1 MSFEVDLP
9 GGKNGGEI
17 GRSDFRQHHE
27 LYRPE
32 LVKMVKRYRH
42 ISHMTHEDVNL
53 LVRLLCL
60 PPTARRYTD
69 GLPSDQWLA
78 RQAEKISQLPKT
90 LQRPQDWLARLSIY
104 TNKKLNLTIEDL
116 VPQCAVLCAAHKG
129 LNPWIVHR
137 VFLLISEEVTHRL
150 DPVRKF
156 LENPTKHA
164 VKLKT
169 SLGEVQDYVDR
180 MNSMLSLWT
189 GPDVFSRIVGDNYPP
204 GLAMQRVENDCEA
217 CICSCIGAAG
227 QSLCDLRAMMYGRSH
242 RRRPPVL
249 IPLIEAWIERFGEE
263 NADRLWAESTRMARD
278 VRHIRRR
285 LMGGNRRHRRHRTP
299 YEKRMKELSR
309 LERDLEG
316 QRLSASQVR
325 TARGQID
332 KKLDEMFGKDSRKP
346 ADQQGKRSSSTAST
360 STFTASASNASLAT
374 TRAKGTRND
383 RSTPVDDNSNK
394 HQQDDADDAEQLED
408 YRDEFDET
416 DAAAAYKQQDRLQGW
431 YDAFTEIAGPS
442 GATNVGSQH
451 PAFRQNAAGI
461 ESSWAKSQM
470 AMSALPNPLSFSRN
484 VTYREGDE
492 DDDAFVPAAG
502 PARTEVSEWTDASVH
517 TLATQ
522 STHKSRRG
530 GRANTEVAPPVPQL
544 PVQVEGASR
553 AVPSS
558 IYSNNAPT
566 AVHPRPIESDV
577 GTAWPSNQ
585 TANRANNR
593 PERPKAATHYP
604 PLSGANSRRR
614 GQPSTVVGSAVTAW
628 PGPGAS
634 SGHRRVPSSNREFQ
648 AGLDQLGDD
657 EPGFSLPTASLTP
670 DDSVSA
676 VAGVYHSQQHLQE
689 QIDADAALALQMQE
703 CEIEDRRQ
711 DDESDDE
718 DEDEDGDEDIRTAI
732 ANSRETARLDEERR
746 SRASRGGGGQF
757 SDLFM
762 PDSSWL

>member
-1 MSFEVDLP
+1 
-9 GGKNGGEI
+9 
-17 GRSDFRQHHE
+17 
-27 LYRPE
+27 
-32 LVKMVKRYRH
+32 MVKRYRH
-42 ISHMTHEDVNL
+42 ISHMTHEDISL

-60 PPTARRYTD
+60 PPTARRYAD

-78 RQAEKISQLPKT
+78 RQAEKTSQLPKT

-156 LENPTKHA
+156 LENPTKHS

-249 IPLIEAWIERFGEE
+249 IPLVEAWIERFGKE
-263 NADRLWAESTRMARD
+263 NADRLWAESTRMAKD
-278 VRHIRRR
+278 VRLIRRR
-285 LMGGNRRHRRHRTP
+285 LLGRKGGHRRHRTP
-299 YEKRMKELSR
+299 YEKRRKELAR
-309 LERDLEG
+309 LERDLDE

-325 TARGQID
+325 AARGEID
-332 KKLDEMFGKDSRKP
+332 KKLDEMFGKESRKP
-346 ADQQGKRSSSTAST
+346 GGHQGKHSSPIASA
-360 STFTASASNASLAT
+360 STFTASSASIASSAT

-383 RSTPVDDNSNK
+383 RSMPVDDNSNM
-394 HQQDDADDAEQLED
+394 HQQDDADDVEQLED

-442 GATNVGSQH
+442 GATTVGSQH

-461 ESSWAKSQM
+461 ENSWARSQM
-470 AMSALPNPLSFSRN
+470 AASALPNPLRFSRN
-484 VTYREGDE
+484 VTPREGD
-492 DDDAFVPAAG
+492 DDDDDELVQAAE
-502 PARTEVSEWTDASVH
+502 PARTQVSEWTDASVH

-522 STHKSRRG
+522 STHKSRR
-530 GRANTEVAPPVPQL
+530 RAQADTEVAPPVPVPQL
-544 PVQVEGASR
+544 SGNGDGQSR

-566 AVHPRPIESDV
+566 AVHPPPAAST
-577 GTAWPSNQ
+577 TAVEGSGRQPAS
-585 TANRANNR
+585 RANTR
-593 PERPKAATHYP
+593 PERPRAATHYP
-604 PLSGANSRRR
+604 PPSRTGNRRR
-614 GQPSTVVGSAVTAW
+614 LQPDTVVESAVTAW
-628 PGPGAS
+628 PGPDAG
-634 SGHRRVPSSNREFQ
+634 SGQHRARSGREFQ
-648 AGLDQLGDD
+648 AGLDQLDD
-657 EPGFSLPTASLTP
+657 SPGFSLPTASLTP
-670 DDSVSA
+670 EDSVSA
-676 VAGVYHSQQHLQE
+676 VAGVYHSQRQRQD
-689 QIDADAALALQMQE
+689 QIDADEALARQMQE
-703 CEIEDRRQ
+703 CDLEEEERQ
-711 DDESDDE
+711 DDSDDDDGDD
-718 DEDEDGDEDIRTAI
+718 DEDEDIRTAI
-732 ANSRETARLDEERR
+732 ANSRETARLDDERR
-746 SRASRGGGGQF
+746 SRAARGGGQF
-757 SDLFM
+757 SGLYM
-762 PDSSWL
+762 PDSSWI

>member
-1 MSFEVDLP
+1 
-9 GGKNGGEI
+9 
-17 GRSDFRQHHE
+17 
-27 LYRPE
+27 
-32 LVKMVKRYRH
+32 MVKRYRH
-42 ISHMTHEDVNL
+42 ISHMTHEDISL
-53 LVRLLCL
+53 FVRLLCL

-104 TNKKLNLTIEDL
+104 TNKKLNMTIEDL

-156 LENPTKHA
+156 LENPTKHDM
-164 VKLKT
+164 KLKT

-189 GPDVFSRIVGDNYPP
+189 GPEVFSRIVGDNYPP

-242 RRRPPVL
+242 RRSPPVL
-249 IPLIEAWIERFGEE
+249 IPLVEAWIERFGEE

-285 LMGGNRRHRRHRTP
+285 LMGRRGGHRRHRTP
-299 YEKRMKELSR
+299 YEKRKKELAR
-309 LERDLEG
+309 LERDLDR

-325 TARGQID
+325 AARGEID
-332 KKLDEMFGKDSRKP
+332 KKLDVMFGKESRKP
-346 ADQQGKRSSSTAST
+346 DGHQGKHSSSIASA
-360 STFTASASNASLAT
+360 STFTASSTSIASSAT
-374 TRAKGTRND
+374 TRARGTRND
-383 RSTPVDDNSNK
+383 RSMPVDDNSNA
-394 HQQDDADDAEQLED
+394 HQQDDADDAEQLQD
-408 YRDEFDET
+408 YRDEFDEK

-442 GATNVGSQH
+442 GASTVGSQH

-461 ESSWAKSQM
+461 ENSWAKSQM
-470 AMSALPNPLSFSRN
+470 AASAVPNPLHFSKS
-484 VTYREGDE
+484 VTPREGD
-492 DDDAFVPAAG
+492 DDDDEFVPAAG
-502 PARTEVSEWTDASVH
+502 PARTQVSEWTDASVH

-522 STHKSRRG
+522 STHKSRRPA
-530 GRANTEVAPPVPQL
+530 RADTEVAPPMPQL
-544 PVQVEGASR
+544 SGQGEISSR
-553 AVPSS
+553 TIPSS

-566 AVHPRPIESDV
+566 AVHPPPAASTTIVDGSSRQPAS
-577 GTAWPSNQ
+577 
-585 TANRANNR
+585 RANTR
-593 PERPKAATHYP
+593 PERPRATGYYP
-604 PLSGANSRRR
+604 PPSMTGSRRR
-614 GQPSTVVGSAVTAW
+614 LQADTVVGSAVTAW
-628 PGPGAS
+628 PGPGDS
-634 SGHRRVPSSNREFQ
+634 SGHHRAPSSREFQ
-648 AGLDQLGDD
+648 AGLDQLDGP
-657 EPGFSLPTASLTP
+657 PGFSLPTASLTP

-676 VAGVYHSQQHLQE
+676 VAGVYHAHLHRQD
-689 QIDADAALALQMQE
+689 QIDADEALARRMQDCDLE
-703 CEIEDRRQ
+703 EEEQREDDS
-711 DDESDDE
+711 DDDSDGDDDDE
-718 DEDEDGDEDIRTAI
+718 DEDADIRTAI

-746 SRASRGGGGQF
+746 SRAGRGGGGQF
-757 SDLFM
+757 SGLYISD
-762 PDSSWL
+762 DSSWL

>member
-1 MSFEVDLP
+1 
-9 GGKNGGEI
+9 
-17 GRSDFRQHHE
+17 
-27 LYRPE
+27 
-32 LVKMVKRYRH
+32 MVKRYRH
-42 ISHMTHEDVNL
+42 ISHMTREDINI

-104 TNKKLNLTIEDL
+104 TNKKLNLNIEDL

-189 GPDVFSRIVGDNYPP
+189 GPDVFFRIVGDNYPP

-227 QSLCDLRAMMYGRSH
+227 QALCDLRAMMYGRSH

-249 IPLIEAWIERFGEE
+249 IPLIEAWIERFGEG

-285 LMGGNRRHRRHRTP
+285 LLGRKGGHRRHRTP
-299 YEKRMKELSR
+299 YEKRMKELNR
-309 LERDLEG
+309 LERDLDE

-325 TARGQID
+325 AARGEID
-332 KKLDEMFGKDSRKP
+332 KKLDEMFGKDSRKKP
-346 ADQQGKRSSSTAST
+346 ASHKGKHSSSVATA
-360 STFTASASNASLAT
+360 STFTATSTSIASSATAQ
-374 TRAKGTRND
+374 AKGSTRND
-383 RSTPVDDNSNK
+383 RPMPVDDNSNV

-408 YRDEFDET
+408 YRDEFDEA

-461 ESSWAKSQM
+461 ENSWAKSQM
-470 AMSALPNPLSFSRN
+470 AMSAVPNPLQFSRN
-484 VTYREGDE
+484 VTDREGD
-492 DDDAFVPAAG
+492 DDDDDDFVRISG
-502 PARTEVSEWTDASVH
+502 PERSPVSEWTNASVH

-522 STHKSRRG
+522 STHKSRRC
-530 GRANTEVAPPVPQL
+530 GRPDSEVAPPMPQL
-544 PVQVEGASR
+544 PVQGEGPSR

-558 IYSNNAPT
+558 VYSNNAPT
-566 AVHPRPIESDV
+566 AVHPPPIESSIGV
-577 GTAWPSNQ
+577 ARPSDQ
-585 TANRANNR
+585 PASRASTR
-593 PERPKAATHYP
+593 PERPKAKTHYP
-604 PLSGANSRRR
+604 PVSMTNGRQRV
-614 GQPSTVVGSAVTAW
+614 QPGTVVGSAVTAW

-634 SGHRRVPSSNREFQ
+634 GGNRNARSSREFQ
-648 AGLDQLGDD
+648 AGLDQLGDA
-657 EPGFSLPTASLTP
+657 PGFSLPTASLTP

-676 VAGVYHSQQHLQE
+676 VAGMYHSHLRRGGRAGDNILQRLE
-689 QIDADAALALQMQE
+689 RIDADEALARQLQE
-703 CEIEDRRQ
+703 CDLEDQRRY
-711 DDESDDE
+711 ESDDDDDD
-718 DEDEDGDEDIRTAI
+718 DEEDGDEDIRTAI
-732 ANSRETARLDEERR
+732 ANSRETARLDEKRR
-746 SRASRGGGGQF
+746 SRAGRGGGGGKF
-757 SDLFM
+757 SDMFM
-762 PDSSWL
+762 PDSSWI

>member
-1 MSFEVDLP
+1 
-9 GGKNGGEI
+9 
-17 GRSDFRQHHE
+17 
-27 LYRPE
+27 
-32 LVKMVKRYRH
+32 MVKRYRH
-42 ISHMTHEDVNL
+42 ISHMTREDINL

-129 LNPWIVHR
+129 LNPWVVHR

-227 QSLCDLRAMMYGRSH
+227 QALCDLRAMMYGRSH

-249 IPLIEAWIERFGEE
+249 IPMIEAWIERFGEG
-263 NADRLWAESTRMARD
+263 NADRLWAESTRMATD
-278 VRHIRRR
+278 VRRIRRR
-285 LMGGNRRHRRHRTP
+285 LLGRKGGHRRHRTP
-299 YEKRMKELSR
+299 YEKRMKELNR
-309 LERDLEG
+309 LERDLEE
-316 QRLSASQVR
+316 QRLSASQARV
-325 TARGQID
+325 ARGAID

-346 ADQQGKRSSSTAST
+346 VSRQGKHSSSIASA
-360 STFTASASNASLAT
+360 STFTASSTSNVSSAT
-374 TRAKGTRND
+374 TRSKGTRDD
-383 RSTPVDDNSNK
+383 RSMPVDDNSNV

-408 YRDEFDET
+408 YRDEFDEA
-416 DAAAAYKQQDRLQGW
+416 DAAAAYKQQDRLQHW

-461 ESSWAKSQM
+461 ENSWAKSQM
-470 AMSALPNPLSFSRN
+470 AMSAVPNPLRFSRN
-484 VTYREGDE
+484 VTQREGDE
-492 DDDAFVPAAG
+492 DDDDYVTIAG
-502 PARTEVSEWTDASVH
+502 PEISQVSEWTNASVH

-530 GRANTEVAPPVPQL
+530 GRADTEMAPPMPQL
-544 PVQVEGASR
+544 PVQGEGRSR
-553 AVPSS
+553 AVASS
-558 IYSNNAPT
+558 FYSNSAPT
-566 AVHPRPIESDV
+566 AVHPPPIESDV
-577 GTAWPSNQ
+577 GMARPSDQ
-585 TANRANNR
+585 PAGRANTR
-593 PERPKAATHYP
+593 PERPKAKTHYP
-604 PLSGANSRRR
+604 PVSRTKSRQR
-614 GQPSTVVGSAVTAW
+614 VQPGSTVVGSAVTAW
-628 PGPGAS
+628 PGPGGS
-634 SGHRRVPSSNREFQ
+634 SGNRKARSSREFQ

-657 EPGFSLPTASLTP
+657 SPGFSLPTASLTP
-670 DDSVSA
+670 DDSISA
-676 VAGVYHSQQHLQE
+676 VARGWYHPHHREGENNVSQRLD
-689 QIDADAALALQMQE
+689 QIDADEALARRLQE
-703 CEIEDRRQ
+703 CDLHEQPQ
-711 DDESDDE
+711 DESDESDDE
-718 DEDEDGDEDIRTAI
+718 GGDEDIRTAI
-732 ANSRETARLDEERR
+732 ANSRETARLDEQRR
-746 SRASRGGGGQF
+746 SRAGRGGGGQF
-757 SDLFM
+757 SDMFM
-762 PDSSWL
+762 PDSSWI

>member
-1 MSFEVDLP
+1 
-9 GGKNGGEI
+9 
-17 GRSDFRQHHE
+17 
-27 LYRPE
+27 
-32 LVKMVKRYRH
+32 MVKRYRH
-42 ISHMTHEDVNL
+42 ISHMTREDINI

-104 TNKKLNLTIEDL
+104 TNKKLNLNIEDL

-189 GPDVFSRIVGDNYPP
+189 GPDVFFRIVGDNYPP

-227 QSLCDLRAMMYGRSH
+227 QALCDLRAMMYGRSH

-249 IPLIEAWIERFGEE
+249 IPLIEAWIERFGEG

-285 LMGGNRRHRRHRTP
+285 LLGRKGGHRRHRTP
-299 YEKRMKELSR
+299 YEKRMKELNR
-309 LERDLEG
+309 LERDLDE

-325 TARGQID
+325 AARGEID

-346 ADQQGKRSSSTAST
+346 ASHRGKHSSSVATA
-360 STFTASASNASLAT
+360 STFTASSNSMASSAT
-374 TRAKGTRND
+374 TQAKGGTRND
-383 RSTPVDDNSNK
+383 RPMPVGDNSNV
-394 HQQDDADDAEQLED
+394 HQQDDADDAEQFED
-408 YRDEFDET
+408 YRDEFDEA

-461 ESSWAKSQM
+461 ENSWAKSQM
-470 AMSALPNPLSFSRN
+470 AMSAVPNPLQFSRN
-484 VTYREGDE
+484 VTDREGDE
-492 DDDAFVPAAG
+492 DDDDFVPISG
-502 PARTEVSEWTDASVH
+502 PERSPVSEWTNASVH

-522 STHKSRRG
+522 SNHKSRRC
-530 GRANTEVAPPVPQL
+530 GRPDSEVAPLMPHI
-544 PVQVEGASR
+544 PVQGEGPSR

-558 IYSNNAPT
+558 VYSNNAPT
-566 AVHPRPIESDV
+566 AVHPPPIESSIGVARPGDQP
-577 GTAWPSNQ
+577 GS
-585 TANRANNR
+585 RANTR
-593 PERPKAATHYP
+593 PERLKSKTHYP
-604 PLSGANSRRR
+604 PVSMTNGRKRV
-614 GQPSTVVGSAVTAW
+614 QPGTVVGSAVTAW

-634 SGHRRVPSSNREFQ
+634 GGNRTARSSREFQ
-648 AGLDQLGDD
+648 AGLDQLGDA
-657 EPGFSLPTASLTP
+657 PGFSLPTASLTP

-676 VAGVYHSQQHLQE
+676 VAGMYHSHLRHGGRAGDNILQRLE
-689 QIDADAALALQMQE
+689 QIDADEVLARQLQE
-703 CEIEDRRQ
+703 CDLEEQRRY
-711 DDESDDE
+711 ESDDDDDH
-718 DEDEDGDEDIRTAI
+718 DEEDGDEDIRTAI

-746 SRASRGGGGQF
+746 SPAGRGGGGKF
-757 SDLFM
+757 SDMYM
-762 PDSSWL
+762 PDSSWI

>member
-1 MSFEVDLP
+1 
-9 GGKNGGEI
+9 
-17 GRSDFRQHHE
+17 
-27 LYRPE
+27 
-32 LVKMVKRYRH
+32 MVKRYRH
-42 ISHMTHEDVNL
+42 ISHMTHEDISL
-53 LVRLLCL
+53 FVRLLCL

-164 VKLKT
+164 MKLKT

-189 GPDVFSRIVGDNYPP
+189 GPDVFFRIVGDNYPP

-217 CICSCIGAAG
+217 CICSCIGASG
-227 QSLCDLRAMMYGRSH
+227 QALCDLRAMMNGRSH

-249 IPLIEAWIERFGEE
+249 IPLVEAWIERFGEE

-285 LMGGNRRHRRHRTP
+285 LLGRKGGQRRHRTP
-299 YEKRMKELSR
+299 YEKRMKELAR
-309 LERDLEG
+309 LERDLDE

-325 TARGQID
+325 AARGEID
-332 KKLDEMFGKDSRKP
+332 KKLDEMFGKESRKP
-346 ADQQGKRSSSTAST
+346 SGHQGKHSSSTVSA
-360 STFTASASNASLAT
+360 STFTASSASNASAAT

-383 RSTPVDDNSNK
+383 RSMPVDDNSNM

-442 GATNVGSQH
+442 GASTVGSQH

-461 ESSWAKSQM
+461 ENSWARSQM
-470 AMSALPNPLSFSRN
+470 AVSALPNPLHFSKN
-484 VTYREGDE
+484 VTPREGD
-492 DDDAFVPAAG
+492 DDDDDEFVPAAG
-502 PARTEVSEWTDASVH
+502 PARTQVSEWTDASVH

-530 GRANTEVAPPVPQL
+530 TRAGAEAAPPMPQL
-544 PVQVEGASR
+544 SSQGQCPSR
-553 AVPSS
+553 TIPSS
-558 IYSNNAPT
+558 VYSNNAPT
-566 AVHPRPIESDV
+566 AVHPPPAAST
-577 GTAWPSNQ
+577 TAVEGSSRQPAS
-585 TANRANNR
+585 RANTR
-593 PERPKAATHYP
+593 PPRATAHYP
-604 PLSGANSRRR
+604 PPSRTGSRRWL
-614 GQPSTVVGSAVTAW
+614 QPNTVVGSTVTAW

-634 SGHRRVPSSNREFQ
+634 SEQHMARSSREFQ
-648 AGLDQLGDD
+648 AGLDQLDGS
-657 EPGFSLPTASLTP
+657 PGFSLPTASLTP

-676 VAGVYHSQQHLQE
+676 VAGVYHSDHHRQE
-689 QIDADAALALQMQE
+689 QIDADEALARRIQE
-703 CEIEDRRQ
+703 CDLEEQRQ
-711 DDESDDE
+711 DGSDD
-718 DEDEDGDEDIRTAI
+718 DSDGDDDDDDDIRTAI
-732 ANSRETARLDEERR
+732 ANSRETARRDAERR
-746 SRASRGGGGQF
+746 LCAGRGGGQF
-757 SDLFM
+757 SNMYM

>member
-1 MSFEVDLP
+1 
-9 GGKNGGEI
+9 
-17 GRSDFRQHHE
+17 
-27 LYRPE
+27 
-32 LVKMVKRYRH
+32 MVKRYRH
-42 ISHMTHEDVNL
+42 ISHMTHEDISL

-156 LENPTKHA
+156 LENPTKHS

-217 CICSCIGAAG
+217 CVCSCIGAAG

-249 IPLIEAWIERFGEE
+249 IPLVEAWIKRFGKE

-285 LMGGNRRHRRHRTP
+285 LMGRKGGHRRHRTP
-299 YEKRMKELSR
+299 HEKRMKELAR
-309 LERDLEG
+309 LERDLDE

-325 TARGQID
+325 AARGEID
-332 KKLDEMFGKDSRKP
+332 KKLDEMFGKESRKP
-346 ADQQGKRSSSTAST
+346 GGHQGKHSSSITSA
-360 STFTASASNASLAT
+360 STFTASSASIASSAT

-383 RSTPVDDNSNK
+383 RSMPVDDNSNK

-442 GATNVGSQH
+442 GATTVGSQH

-461 ESSWAKSQM
+461 ENSWARSQM
-470 AMSALPNPLSFSRN
+470 AASALPNPLRFSRN
-484 VTYREGDE
+484 VTPREGD
-492 DDDAFVPAAG
+492 DDDDEFVPAAE
-502 PARTEVSEWTDASVH
+502 PARTQVSEWTDASVH

-530 GRANTEVAPPVPQL
+530 ARAHTEVVPPVPQL
-544 PVQVEGASR
+544 SGKGEGKSR
-553 AVPSS
+553 AVASS

-566 AVHPRPIESDV
+566 AVHPPPAAST
-577 GTAWPSNQ
+577 TAVEGSGRQPAS
-585 TANRANNR
+585 RANTK
-593 PERPKAATHYP
+593 PERPRATTHYP
-604 PLSGANSRRR
+604 PPSRTGSRRR
-614 GQPSTVVGSAVTAW
+614 LQPDTVVGSAVTAW
-628 PGPGAS
+628 PGPRAR
-634 SGHRRVPSSNREFQ
+634 SGREFQ
-648 AGLDQLGDD
+648 AGLDQLDG
-657 EPGFSLPTASLTP
+657 EPGFSLPTASITP
-670 DDSVSA
+670 EDSVSA
-676 VAGVYHSQQHLQE
+676 VAGVYHADRLRQD
-689 QIDADAALALQMQE
+689 QIDADEALARQMQE
-703 CEIEDRRQ
+703 CDLEEEQRY
-711 DDESDDE
+711 ESDD
-718 DEDEDGDEDIRTAI
+718 DEDGDDDDEDGDVRTAI
-732 ANSRETARLDEERR
+732 ANSCETARLDEERR
-746 SRASRGGGGQF
+746 SRAGRGGGQF
-757 SDLFM
+757 SGLYMD
-762 PDSSWL
+762 DSSWL